1 MQKTFQTEREDML
14 KVTHSGAYEAREQA
28 KTLQEWFA
36 TGAATKKIRE
46 GLGVFSLSRKR
57 NGPVMLEAT
66 LRAHFSND
74 EAMFDKDLEGTA
86 NIWCT
91 DMGLNIKCSI
101 PDFNV
106 ANEDNITGVIDGATS
121 RLIKI
126 QGTTAYMLIDKNTSY
141 SAKPYESTTSIQNM
155 EKMSASEVVNAIN
168 TAVSEATQE
177 LEAQINDD
185 LKEYRD
191 GTFKYFPP
199 DQERGRGR
207 NINPM
212 VVITTMDNAVDELG
226 SIMVGLESLSDDA
239 HKMYNGK
246 DLFGGDYELD
256 FNKAISLARK
266 ASDIL
271 SNIKSGELDASDP
284 AQRKTL
290 EQIMADSTMLSEH
303 LSGLWNELA
312 SGEQRCQSFFGSG
325 KKLKPVNLAFS
336 PSDFEPDSCEDTAY
350 DIEEEGLKSFNT
362 LKPCVKSFVNVLNA
376 LGSEYE
382 PLISEINE
390 ILDKTPEISSNGTEA
405 VIYQVK
411 YQKLDY
417 INITE

>member
-1 MQKTFQTEREDML
+1 ML

-57 NGPVMLEAT
+57 SGPVMLEAT
-66 LRAHFSND
+66 LQAQFKND
-74 EAMFDKDLEGTA
+74 DALFDSVLDGT
-86 NIWCT
+86 ISVWCT
-91 DMGLNIKCSI
+91 DVGLNVKCSI
-101 PDFNV
+101 PDFKVGNK
-106 ANEDNITGVIDGATS
+106 EDITGVIDGWTTRS
-121 RLIKI
+121 IKV
-126 QGTTAYMLIDKNTSY
+126 QGETAYMLVVEDTSY
-141 SAKPYESTTSIQNM
+141 AAKPYEEMKSIQNM
-155 EKMSASEVVNAIN
+155 EKLSASEVVNAIN
-168 TAVSEATQE
+168 NAVSEAIQE
-177 LEAQINDD
+177 IETQINED

-199 DQERGRGR
+199 DPERGRGR

-239 HKMYNGK
+239 HKMYKGK

-256 FNKAISLARK
+256 FDKALSFARK

-290 EQIMADSTMLSEH
+290 EQIMSDATRLSEH
-303 LSGLWNELA
+303 LSGLWNELV

-325 KKLKPVNLAFS
+325 KNLKPVNLAFS

-350 DIEEEGLKSFNT
+350 DIDEEGLKSFDM

-376 LGSEYE
+376 LGSDYE
-382 PLISEINE
+382 PLIGEIDE
-390 ILDKTPEISSNGTEA
+390 TLDKTPAISSDGTMKA

-411 YQKLDY
+411 YQKLAY